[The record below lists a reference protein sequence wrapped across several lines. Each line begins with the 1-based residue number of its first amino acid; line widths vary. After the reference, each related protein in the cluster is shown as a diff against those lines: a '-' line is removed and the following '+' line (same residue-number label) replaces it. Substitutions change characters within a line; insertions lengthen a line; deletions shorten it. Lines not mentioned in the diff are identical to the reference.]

1 MASVTL
7 TRRIALVAGGAAI
20 VAMASVTA
28 GCSSSTKEAPAT
40 SSTTAP
46 ASASTSAAQPSPTDK
61 VTIIQPVPSIEDRG
75 GMDSH
80 GCPPGHT
87 KYNGVCQ

>member
-1 MASVTL
+1 MSSATL

-20 VAMASVTA
+20 IGMGALTA
-28 GCSSSTKEAPAT
+28 GCGSSAKEAPAT
-40 SSTTAP
+40 STTP
-46 ASASTSAAQPSPTDK
+46 SASTSAPALSPTEK
-61 VTIIQPVPSIEDRG
+61 VTIIHPEPSLEDRG

-80 GCPPGHT
+80 PCPPGST

>member
-1 MASVTL
+1 MASGTL

-20 VAMASVTA
+20 VAMGTVTA

-40 SSTTAP
+40 STTP
-46 ASASTSAAQPSPTDK
+46 SASTSAPALSPTEK

-75 GMDSH
+75 AMDSH